1 MEIKLGGLRYVYFG
15 KPIFLLAITVTE
27 IIPHLRQNIADY
39 RARIVTDLEQAG
51 KGTHPKALCLGL
63 SFEGKVVERYIEN
76 FYKQRPDLAIAPKW
90 ERTNIPC
97 THSDLAKAVLVL
109 NWAIDGAY
117 GELDKESKKFL
128 SDILSH
134 NLIKQ
139 LK

>member
-1 MEIKLGGLRYVYFG
+1 MEIKLGGFRYVYFG
-15 KPIFLLAITVTE
+15 RPIFLLAVTVTE
-27 IIPHLRQNIADY
+27 IIPHLRQNIADFH
-39 RARIVTDLEQAG
+39 ARIVTDLEPAG

-97 THSDLAKAVLVL
+97 TATDLARATRVL

-117 GELDKESKKFL
+117 GELDNKAKDFL
-128 SDILSH
+128 RNILSTR
-134 NLIKQ
+134 LRS
-139 LK
+139 